1 MKSKMSVTK
10 KELLIMAGI
19 LWVFAGS
26 MVMKVGIE
34 SYFNLNVH
42 ALYYT
47 PIIIGVF
54 LLFYFEVFS
63 KLVSKNFK
71 RIGGLKDEERKIYS
85 FMDKKSYLIMAVMM
99 TSGILIRKELHLPML
114 FFFTFYTGLGAA
126 LFTAGVSEVCKIRL
140 EV

>member
-1 MKSKMSVTK
+1 MKIKTSVTK
-10 KELLIMAGI
+10 KDLLIMAGI
-19 LWVFAGS
+19 LWIFAGS
-26 MVMKVGIE
+26 MVMKIGIE
-34 SYFNLNVH
+34 SYFRLNIR

-63 KLVSKNFK
+63 KLVNKNFK
-71 RIGGLKDEERKIYS
+71 RIGRLKDEERKIYS
-85 FMDKKSYLIMAVMM
+85 FMDKKSYLIMAIMM
-99 TSGILIRKELHLPML
+99 TSGILIRRELHLPMI

-126 LFTAGVSEVCKIRL
+126 LFTAGVSEVRKIRL